1 MTDFVQGTVVKLT
14 YTIKDLDTGD
24 PIDPP
29 DTTVTVTD
37 RAGDVQTVSFSQNEI
52 YRMSEGTYR
61 AKIDTSSLSIGG
73 CVYEITALGT
83 DESTMQ
89 GEFFVIARVGP

>member
-24 PIDPP
+24 LIDPP
-29 DTTVTVTD
+29 DSTVTVTD
-37 RAGDVQTVSFSQNEI
+37 RAGDVTTVSFSQNEI
-52 YRMSEGTYR
+52 YRMSQGRYR
-61 AKIDTSSLSIGG
+61 AKIDTGPMSIGG
-73 CVYEITALGT
+73 AVYEISALGT

-89 GEFFVIARVGP
+89 GEFFIIARVGP